1 MKQLRTLIFGLA
13 IASFAIHTPPA
24 LAQLDDIFK
33 SVKEAIGLGDELSE
47 SRIIEGLKEALEIGT
62 GNAVNL
68 VSILDGYYK
77 NPRIRIPLPDSVKR
91 VEKVLRT
98 VGYGSKVDAFELSM
112 NRAAEQAAPE
122 AKALFIDT
130 IKQMSFADARKILNG
145 RENEA
150 TLYFKDKTW
159 NRLGERFKPPV
170 HSAMSKVGVTQS
182 YQELEKKVQERTEEL
197 KDKTEKLVQ
206 TERLAATGKIANRV
220 AHELRN
226 PLTVVGG
233 FARRLNEKISDDDP
247 NKEYLDIIL
256 REVKV
261 LETKVSEII
270 KLEEDEE

>member
-77 NPRIRIPLPDSVKR
+77 NPRIRIPLPDSLKK

-159 NRLGERFKPPV
+159 NRLGERFKPLV

-182 YQELEKKVQERTEEL
+182 YQELEKKVSSIPFADKIVGFDLDHYVTDKALDGLFYMLEQEERKIRQDPAARVTDLL
-197 KDKTEKLVQ
+197 K
-206 TERLAATGKIANRV
+206 
-220 AHELRN
+220 
-226 PLTVVGG
+226 
-233 FARRLNEKISDDDP
+233 
-247 NKEYLDIIL
+247 
-256 REVKV
+256 EVFGSKN
-261 LETKVSEII
+261 
-270 KLEEDEE
+270 